1 MSLPTIWQIVLIMSE
16 ICLAGAALGIVYVL
30 IAAVAVLRFRQGGDG
45 EPAPMTPEPVS
56 ILKPLHGP
64 EPGLLRRLTAN
75 CEQDYGAP
83 VQLVCGVQ
91 DGEDP
96 AVSAVGVLAERIE
109 TVDLVIDARR
119 RGTNPKISN
128 LANMLPEARHDVLL
142 ISDSDVEVGPN
153 YLRNITAELSRP
165 GVGAVSCLYYGVP
178 ASRMWG
184 RLSALGINS
193 HFLPNVV
200 LALSFGMAEPCFGTT
215 IALRRG
221 LLQRIGGF
229 EAFGNVLADDY
240 AVGQAVRSAGYRIG
254 IPSFALGH
262 ACFDR
267 SLRALMAHDLRVAR
281 TIKTIDPIGY
291 FGLIIT
297 HPFALALLGAMAG
310 LGDALVMAAIALTSR
325 LLLCHCIER
334 RFELPRQDYW
344 LVPVRDLL
352 SFTAYVRGLF
362 GSAVNWRG
370 EIFRVG
376 RHGNFVPA
384 AAQPEQVAS
393 T

>member
-1 MSLPTIWQIVLIMSE
+1 MSLPSLWQIIEIVSE
-16 ICLAGAALGIVYVL
+16 ICLAIAALGSVYVL
-30 IAAVAVLRFRQGGDG
+30 ITAMAVLRFRRGEEGD
-45 EPAPMTPEPVS
+45 PAPAPEPVS

-64 EPGLLRRLTAN
+64 EPGLLQRLAAN
-75 CEQDYGAP
+75 CEQDYAAP

-96 AVSAVGVLAERIE
+96 AVGAVGTLAEQSDS
-109 TVDLVIDARR
+109 VDLVIDARR

-128 LANMLPEARHDVLL
+128 LANMLPKARHDLL
-142 ISDSDVEVGPN
+142 MISDSDVEVGPD
-153 YLRNITAELSRP
+153 YLRNITAELAKP

-178 ASRMWG
+178 ASRWG
-184 RLSALGINS
+184 RLSALGINT

-200 LALSFGMAEPCFGTT
+200 LALSLGMAEPCFGTT
-215 IALRRG
+215 IALRKS

-267 SLRALMAHDLRVAR
+267 SLGTLMAHDVRVAR

-291 FGLIIT
+291 YGLIIT
-297 HPFALALLGAMAG
+297 HPFALALLGAFAG
-310 LGDALVMAAIALTSR
+310 VGDALLVATIALASR
-325 LLLCHCIER
+325 LLLCHCIAR
-334 RFELPRQDYW
+334 RFQLPRQDYW

-370 EIFRVG
+370 TIFRVSRRG
-376 RHGNFVPA
+376 DFVP
-384 AAQPEQVAS
+384 AAQPEQVPSA
-393 T
+393 

>member
-1 MSLPTIWQIVLIMSE
+1 MSLPTLWQIIEIMSE
-16 ICLAGAALGIVYVL
+16 ISLAGAALGSVYALV
-30 IAAVAVLRFRQGGDG
+30 AAIAVLRFRRGGAD
-45 EPAPMTPEPVS
+45 EPASMAPEPVS
-56 ILKPLHGP
+56 ILKPLHGS

-91 DGEDP
+91 DGKDP
-96 AVSAVGVLAERIE
+96 AVAAVGVLAERSE

-128 LANMLPEARHDVLL
+128 LANMLPKARHDVLL
-142 ISDSDVEVGPN
+142 ISDSDVEVGPD
-153 YLRNITAELSRP
+153 YLRAITAELGKP

-178 ASRMWG
+178 ASRWG
-184 RLSALGINS
+184 RLSALGINT

-200 LALSFGMAEPCFGTT
+200 LALSLGMAEPCFGTT
-215 IALRRG
+215 IAMRKSLLR
-221 LLQRIGGF
+221 RIGGF

-267 SLRALMAHDLRVAR
+267 SLGTLMAHDVRVAR

-291 FGLIIT
+291 YGLIIT
-297 HPFALALLGAMAG
+297 HPFALALLGTVAG
-310 LGDALVMAAIALTSR
+310 VGDALLMAAIALTSR
-325 LLLCHCIER
+325 LLLCHCIAR
-334 RFELPRQDYW
+334 RFKLPRQDYW

-370 EIFRVG
+370 AIFRVG
-376 RHGNFVPA
+376 RQGHFVPA
-384 AAQPEQVAS
+384 ARPEQVAS